1 MIVFLRGFT
10 HGLAHEIK
18 QFVRNERG
26 VVALI
31 FAVLFPIIVGLL
43 FTAFQFDMYNR
54 NITRVEMA
62 QSSALHAGRNQ
73 ASDAEKIKYTKIWV
87 KLNTD
92 FVSGLN
98 ALRET
103 DILARIDEGKK
114 YLYVR
119 TTMDDLSPVVSWAVK
134 SHFQSI
140 MRIPL
145 ENDSTPSGTC
155 GKTYW
160 EALRTCGKMSIN
172 QLRAIPNSERIKAD
186 QMALINI
193 GKNFFNSD
201 KTGKTKSEIK
211 AAFGGYDFK
220 GENILV
226 NYVDNNNVG
235 NDKGGDAIQTY
246 LKDDN
251 NNDFSRRT
259 LDFMISDG
267 QGAEDFDANSP
278 DYNWQKLDE
287 TDTKNQPNHYAIIN
301 NTDDPSTN
309 TQSAIEHTRYFYSD
323 WMLEDMYGWNNVY
336 QSGGI
341 WYRDNCRTVRVQVTY
356 DGDGNDAKVTSVR
369 VRVNRGNSKTDT
381 GTHMYELDVI
391 VNATNYD
398 SKTLSNFM
406 RTEQIPAKDG
416 RASTDRPDVE
426 GNDITDLP
434 LFGVQRWRSDNTYQN
449 WFKNEHP
456 GKTDPNKYYFHD
468 QDDYYRWY
476 KGYLMSTRVDGTGG
490 LGAGLSKAEARAA
503 ANRIVYHKYKEED
516 WVPEED

>member
-73 ASDAEKIKYTKIWV
+73 ASDAKKIEYTKIWV

-98 ALRET
+98 ASGAT
-103 DILARIDEGKK
+103 NNLAQIDEGKK

-145 ENDSTPSGTC
+145 LDSSASGTC

-160 EALRTCGKMSIN
+160 EALRTCGKMSVSE
-172 QLRAIPNSERIKAD
+172 LRQISDKERVKAD

-193 GKNFFNSD
+193 GKAFFNSD
-201 KTGKTKSEIK
+201 KTGKTKSEITK
-211 AAFGGYDFK
+211 LFGNALTGDS
-220 GENILV
+220 ILL
-226 NYVDNNNVG
+226 NYVDNHNVNENEG
-235 NDKGGDAIQTY
+235 NDKIQTY
-246 LKDDN
+246 VKTESGYKD
-251 NNDFSRRT
+251 RAAKA
-259 LDFMISDG
+259 LPFMKSDG
-267 QGAEDFDANSP
+267 VNSADYGAYTEDYTWDGEIDVAAHKALMANDNP
-278 DYNWQKLDE
+278 DSN
-287 TDTKNQPNHYAIIN
+287 NQTAI
-301 NTDDPSTN
+301 TH
-309 TQSAIEHTRYFYSD
+309 ARFFFSD
-323 WMLEDMYGWNNVY
+323 WMLEDMHDWDNVKKDF
-336 QSGGI
+336 Q
-341 WYRDNCRTVRVQVTY
+341 DNCRTIRVSTTY
-356 DGDGNDAKVTSVR
+356 DSDVVSSVR
-369 VRVNRGNSKTDT
+369 IYVNRGSSIANT
-381 GTHMYELDVI
+381 GTHMYEYDVTI
-391 VNATNYD
+391 NA
-398 SKTLSNFM
+398 SNC
-406 RTEQIPAKDG
+406 AKDPSKLESLSTFQTSEVKNEH
-416 RASTDRPDVE
+416 ASTARP
-426 GNDITDLP
+426 GFPNDLTDP
-434 LFGVQRWRSDNTYQN
+434 LSGVQRWRSDGTYQT
-449 WFKNEHP
+449 WYK
-456 GKTDPNKYYFHD
+456 GVYGSKDPDTYYFHD

-476 KGYLMSTRVDGTGG
+476 KGYLMSNEKDSGG
-490 LGAGLSKAEARAA
+490 NGKGANLTAERARAA
-503 ANRIVYHKYKEED
+503 ANRIVYHIYDEHEWK
-516 WVPEED
+516 P